1 MIRIDLDK
9 LRELNET
16 LYTTA
21 VRNAFGDSGVQVLA
35 RLISSIVQIYRRLDP
50 GLRNAP
56 LVLFADVGALPTCVS
71 GAPQQVH
78 RIANLGAEI
87 DGACMVRVNGDSSLA
102 VYPFSDSV
110 LEAMSH
116 TAVVYQHNRGIESF
130 VINGKEYYL
139 INPITGYG
147 SVFCRPTFGNLVDA
161 LDTYRTKA
169 AEHSGCEL
177 LKGAWHEPFRW
188 FLKAKPEHIMR
199 KSLVQYLGNVLD
211 DAEVRPEQNVDETHP
226 VDIKV
231 SFALTDLRAIIEIK
245 WLGNSVD
252 ENGKMTTHYTQAR
265 ALSGAQQ
272 LAEYMDSSHEW
283 GAGVKTRGYL
293 IVFDARRKGLS
304 EGITT
309 LTHSDAMHYKDKDIA
324 YAPDHSA
331 IRSDFAPPIRMYMYP
346 KQAATSAPSS

>member
-1 MIRIDLDK
+1 MTKIDLDK

-21 VRNAFGDSGVQVLA
+21 ARNAFGDNGLQVLA
-35 RLISSIVQIYRRLDP
+35 RLVSSIVQIYRRLDP
-50 GLRNAP
+50 GSRNAP
-56 LVLFADVGALPTCVS
+56 LVLFAEVGPLPTSVN
-71 GAPQQVH
+71 GAPQHVH
-78 RIANLGAEI
+78 RIANLGTEI
-87 DGACMVRVNGDSSLA
+87 DGACMVRVHGDSSLE
-102 VYPFSDSV
+102 VFPFDVSA

-116 TAVVYQHNRGIESF
+116 TAVVYRHHHGVESF
-130 VINGKEYYL
+130 VINGKEYRL

-177 LKGAWHEPFRW
+177 LKGAWHEPSRW

-252 ENGKMTTHYTQAR
+252 DTGKMTTHYTQAR
-265 ALSGAQQ
+265 ALAGAQQ

-283 GAGVKTRGYL
+283 GPGVKTRGYL
-293 IVFDARRKGLS
+293 VVFDARRKGLS
-304 EGITT
+304 DGITT
-309 LTHSDAMHYKDKDIA
+309 LSHSDAMHYKDKDIA

-331 IRSDFAPPIRMYMYP
+331 IRSDFALPVRMYMYP
-346 KQAATSAPSS
+346 KQAATSSPSP